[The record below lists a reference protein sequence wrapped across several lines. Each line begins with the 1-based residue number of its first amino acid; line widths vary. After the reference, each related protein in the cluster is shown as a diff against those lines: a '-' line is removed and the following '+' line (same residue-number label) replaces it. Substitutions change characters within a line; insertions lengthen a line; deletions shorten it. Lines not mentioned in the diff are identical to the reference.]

1 MKKPTRTSLKRR
13 LDKKVSELVRARGK
27 CEQCHSKKYLQACH
41 IFSRKYL
48 NTRWDLENLLC
59 LCAKCHFL
67 AHAEPIFFAEWV
79 RIHLGEDRYE
89 LLKESHNII
98 YKPTLSD
105 LETKLKVL
113 SELKEGR

>member
-1 MKKPTRTSLKRR
+1 MRKPTRTSLKRR

-27 CEQCHSKKYLQACH
+27 CEFCGKKENLQCCH

-48 NTRWDLENLLC
+48 NTRWDLDNLLC
-59 LCAKCHFL
+59 LCAGCHFQ
-67 AHAEPIFFAEWV
+67 AHAEPLNFAAKTHCV
-79 RIHLGEDRYE
+79 LLSDKYN
-89 LLKESHNII
+89 LLKESHNLI

-113 SELKEGR
+113 SELKE